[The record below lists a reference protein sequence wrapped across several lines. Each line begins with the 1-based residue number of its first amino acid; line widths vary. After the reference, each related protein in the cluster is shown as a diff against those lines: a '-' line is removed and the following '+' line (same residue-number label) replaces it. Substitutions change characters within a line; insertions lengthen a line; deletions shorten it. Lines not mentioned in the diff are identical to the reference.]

1 MAIPKL
7 QSIPYFHQLATKDYI
22 EEENLEKPCTNPY
35 TPLHKAVLSG
45 DVNECAALASNV
57 EFLSSGDLRGDSP
70 LHLAVRWINPKGVE
84 LMNVLTSCGADV
96 NLKNKWGQTPL
107 HYAVFVESP
116 NNVAF
121 LLDQESITVN
131 SADINGYT
139 PLHCCFRFRAN
150 SNDDPYSLKEKSATV
165 DIIYKLIL
173 AGADI
178 KAQTKYGDSILHL
191 IAKRDDNTPLLKH
204 IFDNYFT
211 LNLNLHQQ
219 NLKDENFLHVY
230 MISEVFEKVTEIIDF
245 IDLNFIKNTVNDLL
259 NTTDLMGRAP
269 WAYMIDTFNID
280 EDSLARL
287 YSLHADLTTS
297 DNLGNTAVHR
307 LAGVSTIYNDILE
320 FLLFANVEVNAKNVY
335 DESAASVF
343 FLEHV
348 FDSLLKYDI
357 ELNTQDRWG
366 RTPLMSLLK
375 HRPLPDLIRKVITKG
390 KVNLNACDNNGSTP
404 LHLAAY
410 HNFEEQVELLLEHQA
425 DAFAVDSLGD
435 KPIDTVRRHFSY
447 RCFKQLAHTEK
458 RVVLYS
464 RTKSFED
471 LLLDMPKSIC
481 CSEIKTKENI
491 ESALHLPSIR
501 SDFYEFLLNKFY
513 KSSPENTEEMT
524 QISVDVLKTVQT
536 LCSVVESYD
545 KRFKMTVFRTGSSV
559 EGTKVGPPDE
569 FDFALCIEELK
580 EITCI
585 AMTKECAEKGFV
597 CLKFIQKPVPAE
609 YQEFAD
615 NEEYFLAFPFLKLYE
630 GYLKRAL
637 NERKVWSDGNL
648 YFTYEDKMHVIRGKP
663 VFNFSVYWI
672 GTVYKQLKI
681 SIDLVP
687 VVYNPGWW
695 PANVKF
701 PDFLDM
707 DKKVKEAGCFL
718 ILQTRVN
725 DFSSK
730 APLNEDDI
738 FETCNTARDEKTRR
752 MLRVSAAPAEIALMR
767 TLPDPFRYAYILA
780 KIVKS
785 KEICPQIEIDVI
797 PSPLFTIQEKFNR
810 KKPLPINPPH
820 AIKSYM
826 LKNCTFY
833 LWLEMYSSIRKGKTT
848 DSYVDLAGRIYE
860 YLLNL
865 SDQRYLNPFFL
876 PYSDVFEF
884 EKDDTSSSYNELL
897 LRLKREWSIKV
908 CLGILQRDFPAECL
922 STKLF

>member
-1 MAIPKL
+1 MARPKPQGIFDL
-7 QSIPYFHQLATKDYI
+7 HQLATKGYI
-22 EEENLEKPCTNPY
+22 DEEDLEKSCKNPY
-35 TPLHKAVLSG
+35 TPLHKAVLNG
-45 DVNECAALASNV
+45 DVKECAALASNV

-70 LHLAVRWINPKGVE
+70 LHLAVRWINSKGVE

-96 NLKNKWGQTPL
+96 NIKNKWGQTPL
-107 HYAVFVESP
+107 HYAVYLESP

-121 LLDQESITVN
+121 LLNQQNIDVN
-131 SADINGYT
+131 TADINGFT
-139 PLHCCFRFRAN
+139 PLHCCFPFSTE
-150 SNDDPYSLKEKSATV
+150 SNIDDPYALKEQSTTV
-165 DIIYKLIL
+165 DIVYKLIL

-191 IAKRDDNTPLLKH
+191 IANRDDNTPLLKH
-204 IFDNYFT
+204 IFDNCVTY
-211 LNLNLHQQ
+211 NLDLHLQ
-219 NLKDENFLHVY
+219 NLKGENFLHVY
-230 MISEVFEKVTEIIDF
+230 MINEVFENVLEIIDF
-245 IDLNFIKNTVNDLL
+245 IDLNFIKNTVKALL
-259 NTTDLMGRAP
+259 NSTDVRGRAP
-269 WAYMIDTFNID
+269 WAYMVDTFNTD

-287 YSLHADLTTS
+287 YSLHADLGIS

-320 FLLFANVEVNAKNVY
+320 FLLFANVDVNAKNVY

-348 FDSLLKYDI
+348 FDSLFRYGI

-375 HRPLPDLIRKVITKG
+375 HRPIPELIRKVITKG
-390 KVNLNACDNNGSTP
+390 KVDVNARDANGTTP

-410 HNFEEQVELLLEHQA
+410 HNFEEQVELLLEFQA

-435 KPIDTVRRHFSY
+435 KPIDTARRHCSY
-447 RCFKQLAHTEK
+447 RCFKQLAYTEK
-458 RVVLYS
+458 MEVLYT
-464 RTKSFED
+464 RIQSFED
-471 LLLDMPKSIC
+471 LLLDMPTSIC
-481 CSEIKTKENI
+481 SSEIKTKENI
-491 ESALHLPSIR
+491 KSVLQLPSIR
-501 SDFYEFLLNKFY
+501 SDFYEFLLNRFY
-513 KSSPENTEEMT
+513 KSSPENTKEIMEISEE
-524 QISVDVLKTVQT
+524 VLKTVQT
-536 LCSVVESYD
+536 LCSVIETYD
-545 KRFKMTVFRTGSSV
+545 KRFKMSVFRTGSSV

-580 EITCI
+580 KITDI
-585 AMTKECAEKGFV
+585 ILTKECAEKGFA
-597 CLKFIQKPVPAE
+597 CLKFLQKPVPDE

-615 NEEYFLAFPFLKLYE
+615 NEEYFLAFPFLKLFE

-637 NERKVWSDGNL
+637 NEGKVWSNGNL
-648 YFTYEDKMHVIRGKP
+648 YFHYEDKMHVIRGKP

-695 PANVKF
+695 PANVNF
-701 PDFLDM
+701 PDFPEI
-707 DKKVKEAGCFL
+707 DKKVNEAGCFL

-725 DFSSK
+725 DFSNK
-730 APLNEDDI
+730 VLWKGDDI
-738 FETCNTARDEKTRR
+738 FQTCNTARDEKTRR

-767 TLPDPFRYAYILA
+767 TLPDPFRFAYKLT

-785 KEICPQIEIDVI
+785 KVCPQIEIDVI
-797 PSPLFTIQEKFNR
+797 PSPLYTIQEKFKR
-810 KKPLPINPPH
+810 KKALPINPSH

-826 LKNCTFY
+826 LKNCAFY
-833 LWLEMYSSIRKGKTT
+833 LWLEMYSSIQKAETT

-884 EKDDTSSSYNELL
+884 EKDKTSSRYNELL

-908 CLGILQRDFPAECL
+908 CLGILQKDFPAECL